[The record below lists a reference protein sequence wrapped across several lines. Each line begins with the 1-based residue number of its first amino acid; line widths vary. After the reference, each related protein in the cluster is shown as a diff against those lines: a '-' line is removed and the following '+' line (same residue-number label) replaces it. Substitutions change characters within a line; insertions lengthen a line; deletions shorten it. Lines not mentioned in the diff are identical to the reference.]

1 MASVSACGLAGLI
14 PMLDSA
20 PRDRCVLGGKDNA
33 DETMNTID
41 GAHNMK
47 VMPAFVKTQNLID
60 ADPRQPTR
68 VYGI

>member
-1 MASVSACGLAGLI
+1 M
-14 PMLDSA
+14 
-20 PRDRCVLGGKDNA
+20 PRDRSVLGGKDDT

-41 GAHNMK
+41 GTHNMK
-47 VMPAFVKTQNLID
+47 VMPAIVKTQNLIG